1 MAALMTR
8 RLIVAILRFAM
19 RIYFRHVEVVG
30 LEHVP
35 RKSPVIFV
43 LNHPNALVDPAFLL
57 CLAPRRISFLAK
69 SPLFRMPI
77 LGYFVRALDCLPVY
91 RQQDEGEDVSRNR
104 EMFVAARKLLARGG
118 TIGICPEGVSHDEP
132 RLRPIKT
139 GAARIA
145 LGAVS
150 TVEAKGATP
159 DSPPA
164 HAGGSDKT
172 KIPCVDS
179 PVAPPAYAGGSD
191 KNPCVDLK
199 IVPAGLYYTSKTKFR
214 SAVLLYFGKPIEVRP
229 VELEADGNP
238 PRAAVRDLSRRIE
251 CALREVILDAEHEE
265 ALQTISR
272 AERIFS
278 SETDEEGS
286 ESLAE
291 ELQLQQRFNKAYAVL
306 RERAPERLRKLEVRM
321 VRFEEE
327 LTQAGVDPEDL
338 SPPTS
343 TFDVFRH
350 LVTRVLLF
358 LLLIVPATFGALVH
372 YPAYRLGGYLATRFS
387 RNDEDVI
394 STVKIISAMLL
405 FPMTW
410 LLAAAV
416 GYKLQGWEFALAVA
430 VVLPLAGYLGIR
442 FFEGFDSFLGGLRA
456 LVFFLMRRRFFVRL
470 LAERK
475 AIRNEILALGEETA
489 VLSQ

>member
-1 MAALMTR
+1 
-8 RLIVAILRFAM
+8 M

-69 SPLFRMPI
+69 SPLFRVPI
-77 LGYFVRALDCLPVY
+77 LGYLVRALDCLPVY

-104 EMFVAARKLLARGG
+104 EMFVAARGLLARGG

-150 TVEAKGATP
+150 TVEANGAAL
-159 DSPPA
+159 DSSARPPA
-164 HAGGSDKT
+164 YAGGAAR
-172 KIPCVDS
+172 IG
-179 PVAPPAYAGGSD
+179 PPAYAGGSD
-191 KNPCVDLK
+191 KRIPCVDLK
-199 IVPAGLYYTSKTKFR
+199 IVPTGLYYTSKTKFR
-214 SAVLLYFGKPIEVRP
+214 SAVLLYFGKPIEVIP
-229 VELEADGNP
+229 VELEPDGNP
-238 PRAAVRDLSRRIE
+238 PRAAVRDLSKRIE
-251 CALREVILDAEHEE
+251 SALREVILDAEHEE

-321 VRFEEE
+321 IRFEEE

-338 SPPTS
+338 APPTS

-350 LVTRVLLF
+350 LITRFVLF
-358 LLLIVPATFGALVH
+358 LLLIVPATLGVLVH

-410 LLAAAV
+410 LLAAAA
-416 GYKLQGWEFALAVA
+416 GYKLQGWEFSLAVA
-430 VVLPLAGYLGIR
+430 AVLPMAGYLAIR
-442 FFEGFDSFLGGLRA
+442 FFEGFDSFLGGMRA

-489 VLSQ
+489 ILSQ